1 MQGTITVRKEARGPA
16 LIAISALW
24 AAAGWCATCEQSSAQ
39 PNAATSAV
47 TAPGRIEA
55 ASRMLI
61 GTAASGT
68 IAELPVRE
76 GARVQAGQLLARL
89 DCTNLEKE
97 LQGKTSA
104 LAASEA
110 ILARVTEGSRPE
122 EIASGVAAVALAQAR
137 AEEAEVSLHR
147 LEPSEGISVTQAQL
161 DQSKRDARIAAAQ
174 LDEARAKLALLR
186 AGSRREEVLEAQS
199 RRDAAKAG
207 VEEAAARLNYCSVR
221 APAGGVVVAVHVTL
235 GQFVGGG
242 TPAALLTLV
251 DDDSPRRVKA
261 EVDARDIA
269 KVCAKQQAVVT
280 SESFPGAALDAVTER
295 INGEMTRATMASTD
309 RTAADRD
316 VREVT
321 LSLAPGKV
329 SWPAGLRVLVKFQ
342 AGCPAGQGEAPFSP
356 QVRPPRG

>member
-1 MQGTITVRKEARGPA
+1 VLGNADLLTIGQLRFHPLGQHSRSGKATDELLAA
-16 LIAISALW
+16 LR
-24 AAAGWCATCEQSSAQ
+24 
-39 PNAATSAV
+39 
-47 TAPGRIEA
+47 API
-55 ASRMLI
+55 
-61 GTAASGT
+61 
-68 IAELPVRE
+68 RE

-110 ILARVTEGSRPE
+110 ILARVMEGSRPE

-137 AEEAEVSLHR
+137 AEEAEISLRR

-161 DQSKRDARIAAAQ
+161 DQSKRDARIASAQ

-186 AGSRREEVLEAQS
+186 AGFRREEILEAQS

-221 APAGGVVVAVHVTL
+221 APAGGVVAAVHVTL

-251 DDDSPRRVKA
+251 DDDSPRRVRA

-269 KVCAKQQAVVT
+269 RVCAKQQAVVT
-280 SESFPGAALDAVTER
+280 SESFPGVALDAVTER
-295 INGEMTRATMASTD
+295 INGEMTRNTMASAD

-316 VREVT
+316 VREVI

-342 AGCPAGQGEAPFSP
+342 AGCPAGQGETPFSR
-356 QVRPPRG
+356 QARPPRG